1 MMRCHLRTEVNC
13 SSAVGRYDMTWLT
26 IIQFFFYWSVLSHQW
41 LTPRMACTALHCT
54 VLQHVHVFAH
64 DLTLLPHHWHFK
76 TAYSLS
82 LFTSLCMQSITPA
95 PSLLH
100 SPLPPTIWFNDS
112 TQSPS
117 ILLILLFP
125 SFPPCLPSILD
136 LAKMLQSVG
145 VDNVLSVDLQRPG
158 QGHEACFFDCAIPV
172 ETVSTNSA
180 FAEYFKNNIHP
191 PLKKVIDAV

>member
-1 MMRCHLRTEVNC
+1 
-13 SSAVGRYDMTWLT
+13 MTDSPHGL
-26 IIQFFFYWSVLSHQW
+26 H
-41 LTPRMACTALHCT
+41 CTSLHCT
-54 VLQHVHVFAH
+54 VLQHFHVFAH

-82 LFTSLCMQSITPA
+82 L
-95 PSLLH
+95 SLLLFACNH
-100 SPLPPTIWFNDS
+100 SLPLLLYFTLLFPLLFDS

-125 SFPPCLPSILD
+125 SFHPCLPSILD

>member
-1 MMRCHLRTEVNC
+1 MFMFLL
-13 SSAVGRYDMTWLT
+13 MTSPYCR
-26 IIQFFFYWSVLSHQW
+26 IIGTS
-41 LTPRMACTALHCT
+41 RLHI
-54 VLQHVHVFAH
+54 L
-64 DLTLLPHHWHFK
+64 
-76 TAYSLS
+76 SLS
-82 LFTSLCMQSITPA
+82 LLLFACNHSLPLLLYFT
-95 PSLLH
+95 LLF
-100 SPLPPTIWFNDS
+100 PLLFDS